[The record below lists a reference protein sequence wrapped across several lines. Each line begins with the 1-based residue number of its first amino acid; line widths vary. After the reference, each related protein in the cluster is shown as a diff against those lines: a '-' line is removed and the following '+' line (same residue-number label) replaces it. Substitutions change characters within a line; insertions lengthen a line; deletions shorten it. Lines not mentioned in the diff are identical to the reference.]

1 MTRPSLRLTGLLIAL
16 FVLGG
21 ALGYA
26 AGTLNAFR
34 HPAAPF
40 GHKMGHTVI
49 IDRLDH
55 DLHFSPEQRAK
66 IQVVLDRNFAEL
78 RRRREA
84 ARGEMK
90 ASRDSTQ
97 QAIEELLDPAQ
108 KKKYR
113 SLIERMHAR
122 WGHSPR
128 PGDAPE

>member
-1 MTRPSLRLTGLLIAL
+1 MTRPSLRLTGLLMAL
-16 FVLGG
+16 FALGG

-40 GHKMGHTVI
+40 GHKLGRTVI
-49 IDRLDH
+49 LDRLDH
-55 DLHFSPEQRAK
+55 ELHLAPDQRAR
-66 IQVVLDRNFAEL
+66 IQAVLERNFAEL
-78 RRRREA
+78 RGRREA

-97 QAIEELLDPAQ
+97 RAIEELLDPAQ
-108 KKKYR
+108 KEKYR
-113 SLIERMHAR
+113 RIIERMHAR
-122 WGHSPR
+122 WGHSPN

>member
-26 AGTLNAFR
+26 AGTLNAVR
-34 HPAAPF
+34 HGAAPF
-40 GHKMGHTVI
+40 GHRLGRTVI
-49 IDRLDH
+49 LDRLDH
-55 DLHFSPEQRAK
+55 DLHLSPDQRAK
-66 IQVVLDRNFAEL
+66 IQVILERNFAEL

-108 KKKYR
+108 KEKYR
-113 SLIERMHAR
+113 RIIERMRTR
-122 WGHSPR
+122 WGHSPN